1 MTDPRLAGEKAEM
14 LALLSLPGMTNRRL
28 GDLLALFGSPAGAW
42 EAVRA
47 GAANSGPER
56 SRVMAGWREFARAF
70 DPAAH
75 WHEVVSRDIGMV
87 IKGHGAYPP
96 LLAETRDAPWA
107 LFVRGG
113 MPGPGRV
120 NIAVVGS
127 RKATPYGLEVARL
140 LGRELARGGANIVSG
155 AAYGIDSAAHL
166 GALEADGTTTA
177 VMGCGVDVAYPRSSA
192 SVLERIIETGCI
204 LSEYPPGTS
213 PTKARFPARNR
224 IIAGMSRC
232 VVVVEAAE
240 ESGAL
245 LTVDFALAE
254 GRDVMAVPGQ
264 LFSHNSRGTNALIR
278 GGAMI
283 VTCPEDVMSET
294 GLCGGRQQLLDL
306 YGDAS
311 QGARPEEHRL
321 LVAMAG
327 GTLDVEGLSRET
339 GLPVAGT
346 LAMLSRFE
354 IAGVVSR
361 GPGGSYHLLAEAQ
374 ASLSSQQENATFE
387 T

>member
-28 GDLLALFGSPAGAW
+28 GDLMALFGSPAGAW

-47 GAANSGPER
+47 GAADGSPKR
-56 SRVMAGWREFARAF
+56 APAMSSWRDFAQAF
-70 DPAAH
+70 DSAAR
-75 WHEVVSRDIGMV
+75 WHEVVSQDIGME

-113 MPGPGRV
+113 IPGPGRV

-127 RKATPYGLEVARL
+127 RKATPYGLGVARM
-140 LGRELARGGANIVSG
+140 LGRELARGGANVVSG

-166 GALEADGTTTA
+166 GALQAGGSTTA

-192 SVLERIIETGCI
+192 SVLERIAETGCI

-240 ESGAL
+240 GSGAL
-245 LTVDFALAE
+245 LTVDFALSE

-264 LFSHNSRGTNALIR
+264 MFSHNSKGTNALIR

-283 VTCPEDVMSET
+283 VTCPEDVLTEA
-294 GLCGGRQQLLDL
+294 GLCAGQQQLEL
-306 YGDAS
+306 YDDAS
-311 QGARPEEHRL
+311 GGARPEERGL
-321 LVAMAG
+321 LVALAG
-327 GTLDVEGLSRET
+327 GTLDIEGLARET
-339 GLPVAGT
+339 GLPVAGM

-354 IAGVVSR
+354 ISGVVSR
-361 GPGGSYHLLAEAQ
+361 GPGGSYHLSAEAQ
-374 ASLSSQQENATFE
+374 ASLSRSTRKRMI
-387 T
+387 